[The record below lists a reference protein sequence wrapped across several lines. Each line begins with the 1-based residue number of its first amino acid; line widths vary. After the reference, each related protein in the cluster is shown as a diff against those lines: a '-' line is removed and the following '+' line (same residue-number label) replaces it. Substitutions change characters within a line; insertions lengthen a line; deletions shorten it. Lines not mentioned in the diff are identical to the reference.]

1 MVYEQGWFNKCNEK
15 FWFKKK
21 QIVIILDDKTTYH
34 QRNREKIFNSS
45 KNIIKIIKK
54 DCKNKQEINTDN
66 YLVKKKNILRE
77 YRRNNYQN
85 MPNEDKEKLKEYQ
98 K

>member
-1 MVYEQGWFNKCNEK
+1 M
-15 FWFKKK
+15 
-21 QIVIILDDKTTYH
+21 DDKTTYH

>member
-1 MVYEQGWFNKCNEK
+1 M
-15 FWFKKK
+15 
-21 QIVIILDDKTTYH
+21 DDKTTYH
-34 QRNREKIFNSS
+34 QRNRGKIFNSS

-77 YRRNNYQN
+77 YRRNSYQN

>member
-1 MVYEQGWFNKCNEK
+1 M
-15 FWFKKK
+15 
-21 QIVIILDDKTTYH
+21 DDKTTYH

-54 DCKNKQEINTDN
+54 GCKNKQEINTDN
-66 YLVKKKNILRE
+66 YLVKKKNILRG
-77 YRRNNYQN
+77 YRRNSYQN
-85 MPNEDKEKLKEYQ
+85 MPNEDKERLKEYQ